1 MIIQPD
7 QFEETYRAL
16 CKTSIAHMTC
26 KLVVFVSCLNVD
38 ALCGARMFSDLLRAQ
53 LIPHKTVPVTG
64 YEEMIR
70 KYRALDPEILNVFFI
85 GFGATQDVGEL
96 LRGDDEEME
105 LKKIYIVD
113 GNRPWHL
120 DNILDRNI
128 VCFDDGRSDLE
139 QRGELLVAYNWLND
153 MSAEELDALS
163 DLEDEDED
171 EDEDD
176 DEIVTRKNGHHS
188 NSLDD
193 SDNDSDGGDLVD
205 TLLPSKRSNSED
217 LPDAKKLHSQLL
229 SAKKQKDDFE
239 DKIRSYYQ
247 QGTSQSSPASCML
260 YTLMSLIGETSITR
274 LWLAVVGASS
284 LDSQYPQ
291 VFQDSFPMLADEVN
305 RVGNEEAAAQLA
317 QNANS
322 EAPVSEKELVTSLR
336 LETDYSL
343 FVLRH
348 WNIYDS
354 MFHTDYI
361 WAKMKLWT
369 EKGRQNFQKMLAI
382 MGVSLTE
389 AREGW
394 IHLKVSVKQGLNK
407 RIEKAAKVADLEDLL
422 RPGVV
427 RKFGYKGSLT
437 AGDCVD
443 AAGVILQLGMD
454 KSPAGLDHIKEGIL
468 LTADQ
473 DYHDESQR
481 DQFWVANFWS
491 AWDSLE
497 EVDTLLLGISKAKL
511 LQQAVARTTTALIEK
526 GQIRPV
532 SDYLVAV
539 VKEGPDLALFRNPL
553 ALCRLGIWIAQTK
566 AEAHKK
572 KYSPPLVLA
581 SLDKSTG
588 NYMVLGMNPRQSR
601 DYHFVVAD
609 DEEDDGRFVF
619 NQFTQRFAKAAED
632 VHTRYKM
639 DMFEM
644 AVIEVD
650 KHDLTRFL
658 ERLTVV

>member
-120 DNILDRNI
+120 DNILDSKI
-128 VCFDDGRSDLE
+128 VCFDDGRGNLE
-139 QRGELLVAYNWLND
+139 ERGELLVAYNWLND

-163 DLEDEDED
+163 DLEDEG
-171 EDEDD
+171 DD
-176 DEIVTRKNGHHS
+176 DDDDDDQQIHKRNGHHT
-188 NSLDD
+188 NTVDD
-193 SDNDSDGGDLVD
+193 NDSDSDGGDLVD

-239 DKIRSYYQ
+239 DKIRAYYQ

-274 LWLAVVGASS
+274 LWLAVVGTSS

-305 RVGNEEAAAQLA
+305 RVGNEEAAAQMA

-322 EAPVSEKELVTSLR
+322 EAPVSEKELVTSLK

-468 LTADQ
+468 LTVDQ
-473 DYHDESQR
+473 DYRDESQR
-481 DQFWVANFWS
+481 DQFWIANFWS

-497 EVDTLLLGISKAKL
+497 DVDTLLLGISKAKL

-588 NYMVLGMNPRQSR
+588 NYMVLGMNPRQAR
-601 DYHFVVAD
+601 DYHFVM
-609 DEEDDGRFVF
+609 EEDLEDDRFVF

-650 KHDLTRFL
+650 KNDLTRFL

>member
-1 MIIQPD
+1 
-7 QFEETYRAL
+7 
-16 CKTSIAHMTC
+16 
-26 KLVVFVSCLNVD
+26 
-38 ALCGARMFSDLLRAQ
+38 MFSDLLRAQ

-96 LRGDDEEME
+96 LKGDDEDME

-120 DNILDRNI
+120 DNILDRKI
-128 VCFDDGRSDLE
+128 VCFDDGRGDME
-139 QRGELLVAYNWLND
+139 QRGELLEAYSWLND

-163 DLEDEDED
+163 DLEDEGED
-171 EDEDD
+171 EDNDNDNDNDDD
-176 DEIVTRKNGHHS
+176 DEDNDKDEIIHRRSNGNH
-188 NSLDD
+188 NSIGDIGDD
-193 SDNDSDGGDLVD
+193 SDSDGGDLVD

-305 RVGNEEAAAQLA
+305 RVGNEETAAQMA

-322 EAPVSEKELVTSLR
+322 EAPVAEKELVTSLK

-394 IHLKVSVKQGLNK
+394 VHLKVSVKQGLNK

-427 RKFGYKGSLT
+427 RKFGYKGALT

-468 LTADQ
+468 LTVDQ

-497 EVDTLLLGISKAKL
+497 DVDTLLLGISKAKL

-566 AEAHKK
+566 AESHKK

-588 NYMVLGMNPRQSR
+588 NYMVLGMNPRQAR
-601 DYHFVVAD
+601 DYHFVMGEDEDVGD
-609 DEEDDGRFVF
+609 DRFVF

-650 KHDLTRFL
+650 KNDLTRFL

>member
-1 MIIQPD
+1 
-7 QFEETYRAL
+7 
-16 CKTSIAHMTC
+16 
-26 KLVVFVSCLNVD
+26 
-38 ALCGARMFSDLLRAQ
+38 MFSDLLRTQ

-96 LRGDDEEME
+96 LKGDDEELE

-120 DNILDRNI
+120 DNILDRKI
-128 VCFDDGRSDLE
+128 VCFDDGRGDE
-139 QRGELLVAYNWLND
+139 EERGELLQAYNWLND
-153 MSAEELDALS
+153 MSGEELDALS
-163 DLEDEDED
+163 DLEDEED
-171 EDEDD
+171 DEDD
-176 DEIVTRKNGHHS
+176 KEKDKENGKNNHVS
-188 NSLDD
+188 EFD
-193 SDNDSDGGDLVD
+193 SDSDGDLVD

-229 SAKKQKDDFE
+229 SAKRQKDEFE
-239 DKIRSYYQ
+239 NKIRSYYQ
-247 QGTSQSSPASCML
+247 QGTSQSSPASSML

-274 LWLAVVGASS
+274 LWLAVVGASA

-291 VFQDSFPMLADEVN
+291 VFQDWFPMLADEVR
-305 RVGNEEAAAQLA
+305 RVGDEEAAAQMA
-317 QNANS
+317 QNLNS
-322 EAPVSEKELVTSLR
+322 EAPTDKEITTSLK
-336 LETDYSL
+336 LETDFSL

-348 WNIYDS
+348 WTIYDS
-354 MFHTDYI
+354 MYHTDYI

-394 IHLKVSVKQGLNK
+394 IHLKTSVKQGMTK
-407 RIEKAAKVADLEDLL
+407 RIEKAASVADLEDLM
-422 RPGVV
+422 RPGVT
-427 RKFGYKGSLT
+427 RRFGYKGSLT

-454 KSPAGLDHIKEGIL
+454 FSAAGLDHIKEGIL
-468 LTADQ
+468 MTLDQ
-473 DYHDESQR
+473 DYKDESQR

-497 EVDTLLLGISKAKL
+497 NVDTLILGITKAKL

-539 VKEGPDLALFRNPL
+539 VKEGPDLPLFRNPL
-553 ALCRLGIWIAQTK
+553 ALCRLGTWIAQTK

-581 SLDKSTG
+581 SLDKNTG
-588 NYMVLGMNPRQSR
+588 NYMVLGMNPRQAR
-601 DYHFVVAD
+601 DYHFVAGQEESD
-609 DEEDDGRFVF
+609 DRFVF

-650 KHDLTRFL
+650 KNDLTRFL